1 MRSGRAASIAI
12 ALVTMATAPR
22 AGAADPAEPPRK
34 TVSELVVTANKTVS
48 ELVVTAAKCPTV
60 HGLNLDLPRKPAVVS
75 TFPSEGQMVRP
86 GIVVMRVTF
95 DRPVACAGGFSN
107 NPPLPNPCPDRVQRM
122 VLSYDRRTVRTV
134 CVVDPDTQY
143 AVRLNRDP
151 GDAFRTVD
159 GATGEPFDLKFST
172 SLEAPITD
180 VCSAIRED
188 VAMLAEV
195 EKTEALDCT
204 PRDDPDLTMVKA
216 EVVRRDAEVRAA
228 RDKAIAEAQTLADAQ
243 QAKAA
248 ARDLEKAETLALSA
262 YRKARAREWERLRAQ
277 TREAEPAAPNADEA
291 PLVSGLPG
299 LAPSNRTQSAFTPRP
314 GAADLWRAPA
324 PGRKPRDPDRPELA
338 GWRQSFVVN
347 GAAFDC
353 GFEDSAVVCRRQ

>member
-1 MRSGRAASIAI
+1 MRPGRAVLI
-12 ALVTMATAPR
+12 ALGALLAAATGAR
-22 AGAADPAEPPRK
+22 ANDPPRK

-60 HGLNLDLPRKPAVVS
+60 HGLNLDLPHKPTVVG
-75 TFPSEGQMVRP
+75 TYPAEGQMVRP

-107 NPPLPNPCPDRVQRM
+107 NPPLSNPCPDRVQHM

-134 CVVDPDTQY
+134 CIVDPDKIY

-188 VAMLAEV
+188 SAMLAEV
-195 EKTEALDCT
+195 EKTQALDCT
-204 PRDDPDLTMVKA
+204 PRDDPQVTMVKA
-216 EVVRRDAEVRAA
+216 EVERRDAQVRTA
-228 RDKAIAEAQTLADAQ
+228 RDKAIADAQ
-243 QAKAA
+243 ALAQAQRAKAD
-248 ARDLEKAETLALSA
+248 ARDLARAEDLAMSA
-262 YRKARAREWERLRAQ
+262 YRKARALEWERLRAQ
-277 TREAEPAAPNADEA
+277 SRETAPSAPNADEA
-291 PLVSGLPG
+291 PLVEGFRFATP
-299 LAPSNRTQSAFTPRP
+299 NRAQASPRP
-314 GAADLWRAPA
+314 GAADLWEPLG
-324 PGRKPRDPDRPELA
+324 PGRKPKDPDRPDLA

-353 GFEDSAVVCRRQ
+353 GFEESAVVCRRQ